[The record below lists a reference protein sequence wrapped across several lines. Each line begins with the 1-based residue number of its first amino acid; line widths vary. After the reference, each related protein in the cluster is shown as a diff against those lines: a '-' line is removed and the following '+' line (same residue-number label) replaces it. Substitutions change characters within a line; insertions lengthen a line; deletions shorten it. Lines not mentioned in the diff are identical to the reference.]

1 MNFQIPLV
9 LQMEMRGFYFTEDTM
24 NKDSTQK
31 LFDYIAR
38 LEDTNEELLKTLKY
52 CVKLLTQIKPSAP
65 DPQRWQEMLNTF
77 QETIKVGER
86 IVGEKTPG

>member
-1 MNFQIPLV
+1 
-9 LQMEMRGFYFTEDTM
+9 MEDIMS
-24 NKDSTQK
+24 KDPTQK
-31 LFDYIAR
+31 VFNYITT

-52 CVKLLTQIKPSAP
+52 SVAVLTQIKPSAP
-65 DPQRWQEMLNTF
+65 NPQRWQEMLDTF

>member
-1 MNFQIPLV
+1 M
-9 LQMEMRGFYFTEDTM
+9 TKDT
-24 NKDSTQK
+24 TQK
-31 LFDYIAR
+31 LFDYIAT

-52 CVKLLTQIKPSAP
+52 SVAVLTKIKPSAP
-65 DPQRWQEMLNTF
+65 NPQKWQEMLNTF